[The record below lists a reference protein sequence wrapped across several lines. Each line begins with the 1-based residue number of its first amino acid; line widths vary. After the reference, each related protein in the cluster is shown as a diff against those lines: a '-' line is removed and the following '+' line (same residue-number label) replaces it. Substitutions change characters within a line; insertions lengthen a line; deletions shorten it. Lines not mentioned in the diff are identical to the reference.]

1 MYSLTSQAE
10 ISRLQRELQSLQE
23 QLNTCN
29 TQLTSFTSQ
38 QAEMTGCIAINGIVT
53 CIAEPECTPSCVA
66 NTVLALYS

>member
-1 MYSLTSQAE
+1 MKL
-10 ISRLQRELQSLQE
+10 RELQSLQE

-38 QAEMTGCIAINGIVT
+38 QAEMTGCTAINGIVT

>member
-23 QLNTCN
+23 QLSACN

-38 QAEMTGCIAINGIVT
+38 QAEMTRCRAINGIGA
-53 CIAEPECTPSCVA
+53 CIADAGCTPSCVA
-66 NTVLALYS
+66 NAILDLYP

>member
-38 QAEMTGCIAINGIVT
+38 KAEMTRCTAINGIVA
-53 CIAEPECTPSCVA
+53 CIAEPVCTPSCVA